1 LVTTTITTGEATH
14 SRPINQNFQISHGKN
29 EKYVKKVIDKVATN
43 NLLEPKLQILECKLR
58 VLSCRFA
65 KAERVGIS
73 TKALILAKR
82 AGKVQ

>member
-1 LVTTTITTGEATH
+1 
-14 SRPINQNFQISHGKN
+14 
-29 EKYVKKVIDKVATN
+29 VKKVIDKVATN